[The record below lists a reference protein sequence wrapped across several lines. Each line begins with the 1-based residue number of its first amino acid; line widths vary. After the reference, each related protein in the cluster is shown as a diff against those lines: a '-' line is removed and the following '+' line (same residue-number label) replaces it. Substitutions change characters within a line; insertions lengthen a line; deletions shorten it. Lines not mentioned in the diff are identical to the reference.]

1 MDPNYL
7 DFEQPIAELE
17 AKIRELRLVGTDN
30 DLNISE
36 EIQNLQVKST
46 KLTEKI
52 YTSLSSWQISQ
63 VARHPL
69 RPYTL
74 DFLQHIFT
82 DFDELHGDRLFAD
95 DLAIIGGLARIDDRP
110 VMVIGH
116 QKGRGT
122 KEKV

>member
-36 EIQNLQVKST
+36 EIQNLQDKST

-52 YTSLSSWQISQ
+52 YANLSSWQISQ

-69 RPYTL
+69 RPYTSG
-74 DFLQHIFT
+74 FY
-82 DFDELHGDRLFAD
+82 
-95 DLAIIGGLARIDDRP
+95 
-110 VMVIGH
+110 
-116 QKGRGT
+116 
-122 KEKV
+122 